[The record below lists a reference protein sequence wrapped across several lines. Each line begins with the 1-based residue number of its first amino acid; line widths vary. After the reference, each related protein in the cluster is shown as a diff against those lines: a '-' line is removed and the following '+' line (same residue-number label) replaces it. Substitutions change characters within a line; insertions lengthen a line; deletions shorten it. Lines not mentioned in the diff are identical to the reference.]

1 MRISTFLLWVL
12 ILFSV
17 DTLSNISKSQ
27 EIIDDEMRS
36 RLYSSCMNADHAR
49 LYSFGELLAL
59 GWYSLPE
66 YFPGGFSLP
75 DTQKSFILRS
85 FTGLNKL
92 MSDRDEFENEYELN
106 IKPCDLGYLQN
117 ATKHSWSSVHSGL
130 VDYLSSEDK
139 VLFLS
144 LPER

>member
-1 MRISTFLLWVL
+1 MRIPTFLLWAL

-27 EIIDDEMRS
+27 EIIDDEMRV
-36 RLYSSCMNADHAR
+36 RLYSSCANADHAR
-49 LYSFGELLAL
+49 LYSFGESLSY

-66 YFPGGFSLP
+66 YFPGGFSPP
-75 DTQKSFILRS
+75 DTQKSFIMRS

-92 MSDRDEFENEYELN
+92 MSARDEFENEYESN
-106 IKPCDLGYLQN
+106 IMPCDLGYLKN